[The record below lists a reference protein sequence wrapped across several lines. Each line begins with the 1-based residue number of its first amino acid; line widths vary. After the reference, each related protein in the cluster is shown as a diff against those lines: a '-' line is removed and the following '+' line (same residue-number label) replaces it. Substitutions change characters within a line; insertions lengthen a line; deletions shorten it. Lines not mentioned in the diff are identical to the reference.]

1 MYALFYSKISSLSVY
16 LLYIHIISILQEKNE
31 VFNDSKIEKLVR
43 GSIKSEVIRLLNQDD
58 IVIID
63 GLNYIKGYR

>member
-1 MYALFYSKISSLSVY
+1 MSSLSVY